1 VLLRISI
8 FPKIE
13 RNNMQNNQM
22 NPLEQGAP
30 WLANYG
36 DVPFHLEYPNV
47 SIADA
52 VLKTAEKEKDFP
64 AISFMGKTFSY
75 TVLVEKI
82 NQAAAGFVALGVKK
96 GDMVTIC
103 MPNVPQAVFCMYA
116 LNRIGAVAS
125 MIHPLSAVSEIIYY
139 LREVKS
145 DYLLTLDQFYSKVAE
160 VEKTYPVKK
169 VIITSAAD
177 ELGAVKSAAFKLMNA
192 KKNKVNKADSSVIF
206 WKDFIGNGKKVDLA
220 KYIVHMPANETAV
233 ILFSGGTTGVT
244 KGIQLSGMNFNA
256 LGLQTAAMCNSV
268 VRHARMLAAMPIFHG
283 FGLGVCIHTML
294 EVGGT
299 SILVPQF
306 NVKKY
311 AELIKKEKPNYIAGV
326 PTLFEAITR
335 NPYLDGEKLDY
346 LRGVFS
352 GGDSLSVELKRRFD
366 AFLEAH
372 GATVHVREGY
382 GTTECVTASCL
393 TPYNQEREGS
403 IGLPYPDTYYQICAV
418 GTNDEVPY
426 GELGEICLRGPSVM
440 IGYLNHKEENA
451 NTLRTHSDGHVWLH
465 TGDLGSMDKDGFIYF
480 KQRIKRMIVTSGYNV
495 YPSQLENIIDGH
507 DAVQMSC
514 VIGVKDP
521 YKMEKVLAYVVLRDG
536 FEPSEELRQDILNYC
551 KKHIA
556 KYAMPYTIE
565 FRSELP
571 KTLVGKIAYT
581 VLEKEANADLA
592 KELVS

>member
-1 VLLRISI
+1 
-8 FPKIE
+8 
-13 RNNMQNNQM
+13 MQNNQM

-139 LREVKS
+139 LKEVKS

-177 ELGAVKSAAFKLMNA
+177 ELGAVKSAAFRLMNA
-192 KKNKVNKADSSVIF
+192 KKNKVNKADASVIF

-311 AELIKKEKPNYIAGV
+311 AELIKKAMPLQGGFRGYPMPPALVLITGDNQTMMNQDERNECYTDGGLFGMSLLLALEEQQIAACPLNTMLPMKRDEATRELLHIPDSEFLVMYIAVGHFRDEV
-326 PTLFEAITR
+326 KTCKSQR
-335 NPYLDGEKLDY
+335 
-346 LRGVFS
+346 FS
-352 GGDSLSVELKRRFD
+352 ADEIV
-366 AFLEAH
+366 
-372 GATVHVREGY
+372 TVH
-382 GTTECVTASCL
+382 A
-393 TPYNQEREGS
+393 
-403 IGLPYPDTYYQICAV
+403 
-418 GTNDEVPY
+418 
-426 GELGEICLRGPSVM
+426 
-440 IGYLNHKEENA
+440 
-451 NTLRTHSDGHVWLH
+451 
-465 TGDLGSMDKDGFIYF
+465 
-480 KQRIKRMIVTSGYNV
+480 
-495 YPSQLENIIDGH
+495 
-507 DAVQMSC
+507 
-514 VIGVKDP
+514 
-521 YKMEKVLAYVVLRDG
+521 
-536 FEPSEELRQDILNYC
+536 
-551 KKHIA
+551 
-556 KYAMPYTIE
+556 
-565 FRSELP
+565 
-571 KTLVGKIAYT
+571 
-581 VLEKEANADLA
+581 
-592 KELVS
+592 

>member
-1 VLLRISI
+1 
-8 FPKIE
+8 
-13 RNNMQNNQM
+13 MQNNQM

-139 LREVKS
+139 LKEVKS

-192 KKNKVNKADSSVIF
+192 KKNKVNKADASVIF

-382 GTTECVTASCL
+382 GTTECCL

-440 IGYLNHKEENA
+440 KGYLNHKEENA

-536 FEPSEELRQDILNYC
+536 FEPSAELRQDILNYC

>member
-1 VLLRISI
+1 
-8 FPKIE
+8 
-13 RNNMQNNQM
+13 MQNNQM

-139 LREVKS
+139 LKEVKS

-192 KKNKVNKADSSVIF
+192 KKNKVNKADPSVIF

-393 TPYNQEREGS
+393 TLYNQEREGS

>member
-1 VLLRISI
+1 
-8 FPKIE
+8 
-13 RNNMQNNQM
+13 MQNNQM

-139 LREVKS
+139 LKEVKS

-192 KKNKVNKADSSVIF
+192 KKNKVNKADASVIF

-283 FGLGVCIHTML
+283 FGLGVCIHSML
-294 EVGGT
+294 SSGGRCLL
-299 SILVPQF
+299 IPRF
-306 NVKKY
+306 NPESYAKLLKKH
-311 AELIKKEKPNYIAGV
+311 KPNFIAGV
-326 PTLFEAITR
+326 PTLYEA
-335 NPYLDGEKLDY
+335 L
-346 LRGVFS
+346 LRLKTLNRVDLSCLKGVFS
-352 GGDSLSVELKRRFD
+352 GGDSLSIELKKRFD
-366 AFLEAH
+366 DFLEQHNASI
-372 GATVHVREGY
+372 HVREGY

-393 TPYNQEREGS
+393 TPIHTAKEGS
-403 IGLPYPDTYYQICAV
+403 IGLPFPDTYYKIV
-418 GTNDEVPY
+418 KPGTEEEVPY
-426 GELGEICLRGPSVM
+426 GEEGEICLSGPTVM
-440 IGYLNHKEENA
+440 MEYINNPKETA
-451 NTLRTHSDGHVWLH
+451 DTLRKHADGLTWVH
-465 TGDLGSMDKDGFIYF
+465 TGDLGIMDDEGFIYF
-480 KQRIKRMIVTSGYNV
+480 KQRIKI
-495 YPSQLENIIDGH
+495 
-507 DAVQMSC
+507 
-514 VIGVKDP
+514 K
-521 YKMEKVLAYVVLRDG
+521 
-536 FEPSEELRQDILNYC
+536 
-551 KKHIA
+551 
-556 KYAMPYTIE
+556 
-565 FRSELP
+565 
-571 KTLVGKIAYT
+571 
-581 VLEKEANADLA
+581 
-592 KELVS
+592 

>member
-1 VLLRISI
+1 
-8 FPKIE
+8 
-13 RNNMQNNQM
+13 MQ
-22 NPLEQGAP
+22 
-30 WLANYG
+30 
-36 DVPFHLEYPNV
+36 
-47 SIADA
+47 
-52 VLKTAEKEKDFP
+52 
-64 AISFMGKTFSY
+64 
-75 TVLVEKI
+75 
-82 NQAAAGFVALGVKK
+82 
-96 GDMVTIC
+96 
-103 MPNVPQAVFCMYA
+103 NVPQAVFCMYA

-139 LREVKS
+139 LKEVKS

-192 KKNKVNKADSSVIF
+192 KKNKVNKADASVIF

-440 IGYLNHKEENA
+440 KGYLNHKEENA

>member
-1 VLLRISI
+1 
-8 FPKIE
+8 
-13 RNNMQNNQM
+13 M

-139 LREVKS
+139 LKEVKS

-192 KKNKVNKADSSVIF
+192 KKNKVNKADPSVIF

-268 VRHARMLAAMPIFHG
+268 VRHARMLAAMPIFHVSDSASAYTRCLKSAEQA
-283 FGLGVCIHTML
+283 FLFLSSML
-294 EVGGT
+294 
-299 SILVPQF
+299 
-306 NVKKY
+306 
-311 AELIKKEKPNYIAGV
+311 
-326 PTLFEAITR
+326 R
-335 NPYLDGEKLDY
+335 NMQSSSKRKSPIISRVY
-346 LRGVFS
+346 RPC
-352 GGDSLSVELKRRFD
+352 LKR
-366 AFLEAH
+366 
-372 GATVHVREGY
+372 
-382 GTTECVTASCL
+382 
-393 TPYNQEREGS
+393 
-403 IGLPYPDTYYQICAV
+403 
-418 GTNDEVPY
+418 
-426 GELGEICLRGPSVM
+426 
-440 IGYLNHKEENA
+440 
-451 NTLRTHSDGHVWLH
+451 
-465 TGDLGSMDKDGFIYF
+465 
-480 KQRIKRMIVTSGYNV
+480 
-495 YPSQLENIIDGH
+495 
-507 DAVQMSC
+507 
-514 VIGVKDP
+514 
-521 YKMEKVLAYVVLRDG
+521 
-536 FEPSEELRQDILNYC
+536 
-551 KKHIA
+551 
-556 KYAMPYTIE
+556 
-565 FRSELP
+565 
-571 KTLVGKIAYT
+571 
-581 VLEKEANADLA
+581 
-592 KELVS
+592 